1 MRQLKGFICLGL
13 MVSLLGMIVAVP
25 LWAGA
30 PPRDKA
36 NWDNLKQ
43 LAPGQEIIQVV
54 LHDAKSYQGL
64 FQNVSDQ
71 AMVVRLATGDQI
83 FPRESILRV
92 SSKGRSHR
100 GRNAGIGAAIGV
112 GVGAALSSAFAHYAS
127 NEGGNS
133 AAYAGGA
140 VAVFTGIGA
149 GVGAALPTG
158 GWHDVYRA
166 R

>member
-1 MRQLKGFICLGL
+1 MSQLKRLMCLGL
-13 MVSLLGMIVAVP
+13 VSIFGLMVTVP
-25 LWAGA
+25 LRADT
-30 PPRDKA
+30 PPQDKA

-43 LAPGQEIIQVV
+43 LPPGQEIIQVV
-54 LHDAKSYQGL
+54 LNDAKSYRGI
-64 FQNVSDQ
+64 FQKVSDH

-83 FPRESILRV
+83 FPRENILRV

-112 GVGAALSSAFAHYAS
+112 GVGAALGSAFARYAS
-127 NEGGNS
+127 NEGSNP
-133 AAYAGGA
+133 AAYLAGA
-140 VAVFTGIGA
+140 VAVFTGMGA

-158 GWHDVYRA
+158 GWRDVYRA